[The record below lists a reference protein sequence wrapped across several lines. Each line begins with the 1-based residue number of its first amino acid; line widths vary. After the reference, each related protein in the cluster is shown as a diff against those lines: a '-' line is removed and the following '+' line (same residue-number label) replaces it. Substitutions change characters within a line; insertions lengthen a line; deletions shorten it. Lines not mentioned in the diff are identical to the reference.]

1 MKPTKCTN
9 CYLGKVTKSQGTY
22 FAKARFQHNYS

>member
-9 CYLGKVTKSQGTY
+9 
-22 FAKARFQHNYS
+22 FPN